1 MKKIITLLVLG
12 LGATAFAGQL
22 LVSVDEMNTSNNAKP
37 LFTAKSVAPKDAP
50 LIELSAPK
58 LSSPVSSPTVI
69 EVKFQP
75 TAPSTVKPESFRVL
89 YGSFEID
96 ITKRILSLTKVTETG
111 VFVQEASLPKG
122 KHKLL
127 MVVEDTSGRKGN
139 RVIEFVVQ

>member
-1 MKKIITLLVLG
+1 MKKIITLLVLV
-12 LGATAFAGQL
+12 LSANAFAGQL
-22 LVSVDEMNTSNNAKP
+22 LVSVDEMNASKNAKP
-37 LFTAKSVAPKDAP
+37 PFKGKFVTPKDAP

-58 LSSPVSSPTVI
+58 LSSPVSSSTVI
-69 EVKFQP
+69 EVNFQP

-96 ITKRILSLTKVTETG
+96 ITKRILSLTKITETG
-111 VFVQEASLPKG
+111 VFVQEANLPKG

-127 MVVEDTSGRKGN
+127 MVVEDTSSRKGN

>member
-1 MKKIITLLVLG
+1 M
-12 LGATAFAGQL
+12 
-22 LVSVDEMNTSNNAKP
+22 
-37 LFTAKSVAPKDAP
+37 
-50 LIELSAPK
+50 
-58 LSSPVSSPTVI
+58 
-69 EVKFQP
+69 
-75 TAPSTVKPESFRVL
+75 

>member
-1 MKKIITLLVLG
+1 M
-12 LGATAFAGQL
+12 
-22 LVSVDEMNTSNNAKP
+22 LVSIDEMNASNNASP
-37 LFTAKSVAPKDAP
+37 PFRAKSVAPKDAP
-50 LIELSAPK
+50 VIELSAPK
-58 LSSPVSSPTVI
+58 LSAPVNSPTPI
-69 EVKFQP
+69 ELKFQP
-75 TAPSTVKPESFRVL
+75 TPPSVVKPDTFKVL

>member
-12 LGATAFAGQL
+12 LSATAFAGQL
-22 LVSVDEMNTSNNAKP
+22 LVSVDEMNASNNAMP
-37 LFTAKSVAPKDAP
+37 PFAAKSVAPKDAP
-50 LIELSAPK
+50 LIELSAPN
-58 LSSPVSSPTVI
+58 LSAPVSSPTVI

-75 TAPSTVKPESFRVL
+75 TAPSAVKPESFRVL

>member
-1 MKKIITLLVLG
+1 MKKGLITALM
-12 LGATAFAGQL
+12 AINASAFAADL
-22 LVSVDEMNTSNNAKP
+22 LISIEEMTASNNSPP
-37 LFTAKSVAPKDAP
+37 LFTAKSVPAKDAP
-50 LIELSAPK
+50 VIALIAPK
-58 LSSPVSSPTVI
+58 LTSPVTSPTVI

-75 TAPSTVKPESFRVL
+75 AASSTVKPESFRVL

-127 MVVEDTSGRKGN
+127 MVVEDSSGRKGN
-139 RVIEFVVQ
+139 RTVEFEVQ